1 MKISVLVVVVVVFT
15 LQPVFAQKTKDLYLP
30 REYKQAYNN
39 ETRSPDGLPGK
50 NYFRNKTDYD
60 IYAEFFPDTK
70 VLIGNETITF
80 KNNSNDTLSRLYINL
95 YQNLYKKGEA
105 RDSYIDSKN
114 IHEGVN
120 IKSIKING
128 NKIDS
133 SSLYYYSTLL
143 VFSVPNKIHPHSETK
158 IDIEWEQ
165 VMPITARHRIGTY
178 DESNFFIGYW
188 YPKMNVY
195 DDIVGWNTFGHEG
208 NAEFYSDYGDFYVEI
223 TVPAEYN
230 VWSSGVLQNTT
241 EIYRDKY
248 IRRIKEA
255 SLSDDVIQ
263 IIGEKDRVKNRIT
276 KPGAKHKWKF
286 KAINL
291 PDFAFAVSNSYLW
304 DATSVEVGDNR
315 VLVNAVYNSSS
326 ENYRTVAEIC
336 KNSIDYYSNI
346 APAIPYPYPQLTAF
360 NGEKNGM
367 EFPGMINDQEEDEMG
382 TLFITTHEIA
392 HSYFP
397 FYVGTNEQEYAWMD
411 EGLASIL
418 GFSAMAE
425 LMETSEETIFTMAY
439 GKYHSESAKMAI
451 DIPLMTGTHSAGDFT
466 SGFITYIRPI
476 TAFSLLFDYLGKEKF
491 YQVIREFAEQWKGK
505 HPMPYD
511 LFYTLNIVAGEDLGW
526 FWKPWFFELGY
537 ADIGVGEIEYGSDET
552 MVTIENLG
560 GFPIPVNLT
569 VKYKDGTEQTINTKM
584 NIWNDGRKS
593 CIINIPKGAINEVTL
608 DISAPETY
616 YDNNKKYIK

>member
-1 MKISVLVVVVVVFT
+1 MKFLLPVVVIVALN
-15 LQPVFAQKTKDLYLP
+15 LQPIFAQKTKDLYLP
-30 REYKQAYNN
+30 REFKQAYNN

-50 NYFRNKTDYD
+50 NYFMNKTDYD

-70 VLIGNETITF
+70 MLIGNETITF
-80 KNNSNDTLSRLYINL
+80 KNNSKDTLSRIYINL

-105 RDSYIDSKN
+105 RDSYIDSKS

-133 SSLYYYSTLL
+133 SSMYYYSTLL
-143 VFSVPNKIHPHSETK
+143 AFSVPNKIHPNSETK

-165 VMPITARHRIGTY
+165 LMPMTAMRRIGTY
-178 DESNFFIGYW
+178 DESSFFLGYW

-195 DDIVGWNTFGHEG
+195 DDIVGWNTFGHTG
-208 NAEFYSDYGDFYVEI
+208 HAEFYSDYGDFNVEI
-223 TVPAEYN
+223 TVPSEYN

-248 IRRIKEA
+248 IKRIKEA

-263 IIGEKDRVKNRIT
+263 IIGEKDWVENKIT
-276 KPGAKHKWKF
+276 KPGAKHRWKF
-286 KAINL
+286 KAINF
-291 PDFAFAVSNSYLW
+291 PDFAFAVSNKYLW
-304 DATSVEVGDNR
+304 DATSVKIGDKR
-315 VLVNAVYNSSS
+315 VFVNAVYNSRS

-336 KNSIDYYSNI
+336 RKSIDYYSNI

-360 NGEKNGM
+360 NGEINGM
-367 EFPGMINDQEEDEMG
+367 EFPGMINDQEDDEIG
-382 TLFITTHEIA
+382 TLFVTTHEIA

-397 FYVGTNEQEYAWMD
+397 FYVGTNEQEYGWMD

-425 LMETSEETIFTMAY
+425 LMKTDEASIFAQAY
-439 GKYHSESAKMAI
+439 GKYHTESAKMAI

-476 TAFSLLFDYLGKEKF
+476 TAFSLLFDYMGKEKF

-505 HPMPYD
+505 HSMPYD
-511 LFYTLNIVAGEDLGW
+511 LFYAFNKGMGEDLGW

-537 ADIGVGEIEYGSDET
+537 ADIGIGEIEYGSEET

-593 CIINIPKGAINEVTL
+593 CEIKIPKGAINEVIL
-608 DISAPETY
+608 DISTPETY
-616 YDNNKKYIK
+616 YDNNKKIY